1 MTDDGRPKGT
11 TSLPRSAVDRHPSLL
26 AMTNEKF
33 QMTNGKSLLP
43 NFSYKDLR
51 PTTKAIMPAD
61 QPFLEMRSITKTFPG
76 VRALDGVSLD
86 LQKGEV
92 HALVG
97 ENGAGKSTLM
107 KILGG
112 VYPHPQYGGE
122 VFIAGSLQQFSSVRD
137 AEKAG
142 IAVIYQELSLVRE
155 MTVGENIFL
164 GREPRKLGVI
174 RWEELYR
181 RASQLLDDLHL
192 SIEPHTLIRNLGI
205 GQQQLVEIAK
215 ALSHDARILVLDEPT
230 AALNDG
236 EVETLFVILNKLR
249 ARGVGMIYI
258 SHKLNEVFRISDR
271 ITVLRDGKTVGTNL
285 SSAWTEPQIIARMV
299 GREVGDIFP
308 VIDHA
313 QGDTVFEVANF
324 SVDDPGVAGKKLVD
338 NVSFSVRHGEVLG
351 IAGLMGAGRSDLLM
365 AIFGAHAG
373 RASGEI
379 KLEGKRIHIGN
390 PAEAIKQGI
399 GFVTEDRKR
408 FGLVLDQTILN
419 NMTLAGLRRISGRF
433 FTSVDAE
440 AAAGERSMKELRVK
454 ANSVFTIAG
463 TLSGGN
469 QQKVVLAKWLLTNPR
484 VLFLDEP
491 TRGIDVGAKQEIYAQ
506 INKLAKS
513 GLAIVLVSSE
523 LPEVLG
529 MADRILV
536 LHEGRIT
543 GEFSRAAATPE
554 KVMACATGRV
564 QQAA

>member
-1 MTDDGRPKGT
+1 ML
-11 TSLPRSAVDRHPSLL
+11 TS
-26 AMTNEKF
+26 
-33 QMTNGKSLLP
+33 G
-43 NFSYKDLR
+43 
-51 PTTKAIMPAD
+51 
-61 QPFLEMRSITKTFPG
+61 PFLEMREITKTFPG
-76 VRALDGVSLD
+76 VRALDGVSFD
-86 LQKGEV
+86 LKRGEI

-112 VYPHPQYGGE
+112 VYPYPQYGGE
-122 VFIAGSLQQFSSVRD
+122 ILLDGEPRQFAGVSD
-137 AEKAG
+137 AAMAK

-155 MTVGENIFL
+155 MDVGENIFL

-181 RASQLLDDLHL
+181 RARELLRDLHL
-192 SIEPHTLIRNLGI
+192 SIDPHTPIRSLGV

-215 ALSHDARILVLDEPT
+215 ALSQNATILVLDEPT
-230 AALNDG
+230 AALTDA
-236 EVETLFVILNKLR
+236 EVATLFGILNKLR
-249 ARGVGMIYI
+249 DRGVGMIYI
-258 SHKLNEVFRISDR
+258 SHKLGEVFRLSDR
-271 ITVLRDGKTVGTNL
+271 ITVLRDGKTVGTNAV
-285 SSAWTEPQIIARMV
+285 SEWTEPRIIERMV

-308 VIDHA
+308 VMDHD
-313 QGDTVFEVANF
+313 QGDVVFEAENF
-324 SVDDPGVAGKKLVD
+324 SVTDPVVTGKKLVN
-338 NVSFSVRHGEVLG
+338 NVSFSVRRGEVLG

-373 RASGEI
+373 RVSGEI
-379 KLEGKRIHIGN
+379 RLEGRRLNIAS

-408 FGLVLDQTILN
+408 FGLVLEQTILN

-433 FTSVDAE
+433 ITSVDAE
-440 AAAGERSMKELRVK
+440 AAAGERAMKDLRIK

-506 INKLAKS
+506 INMLAKS

-529 MADRILV
+529 LSDRILV

-543 GEFSRAAATPE
+543 GEFTRSDATPE
-554 KVMACATGRV
+554 AVMACATGQMQR
-564 QQAA
+564 AA

>member
-1 MTDDGRPKGT
+1 MI
-11 TSLPRSAVDRHPSLL
+11 A
-26 AMTNEKF
+26 
-33 QMTNGKSLLP
+33 
-43 NFSYKDLR
+43 
-51 PTTKAIMPAD
+51 
-61 QPFLEMRSITKTFPG
+61 FLEMRNITKTFPG
-76 VRALDGVSLD
+76 VRALDGVSFD
-86 LQKGEV
+86 LSAGEI

-112 VYPHPQYGGE
+112 VYPYPDYGGE
-122 VFIAGSLQQFSSVRD
+122 VLIEGAVQQFGGVKD

-164 GREPRKLGVI
+164 GREPRRFGVI

-181 RASQLLDDLHL
+181 RARELLDDLHL
-192 SIEPHTLIRNLGI
+192 AIDVHTPIRSLGI

-215 ALSHDARILVLDEPT
+215 ALSHNARILVLDEPT
-230 AALNDG
+230 AALTDS

-271 ITVLRDGKTVGTNL
+271 ITVLRDGRTVDTTLTTGID
-285 SSAWTEPQIIARMV
+285 EPQVIARMV

-308 VIDHA
+308 VSEHTS
-313 QGDTVFEVANF
+313 GDVVFEVSNF
-324 SVDDPGVAGKKLVD
+324 SVEDPVVVGKKLVD
-338 NVSFSVRHGEVLG
+338 NVSFSVKRGEVLG

-373 RASGEI
+373 RVSGQVRVD
-379 KLEGKRIHIGN
+379 GKPIHVGS

-433 FTSVDAE
+433 VTSIDAE
-440 AAAGERSMKELRVK
+440 SAAGERAMKDLRVK

-506 INKLAKS
+506 INALAKS
-513 GLAIVLVSSE
+513 GLAIILVSSE

-529 MADRILV
+529 MSDRILV
-536 LHEGRIT
+536 LHEGRVT
-543 GEFSRAAATPE
+543 GEFTRASASPE
-554 KVMACATGRV
+554 AVMACATGHAQR
-564 QQAA
+564 AA